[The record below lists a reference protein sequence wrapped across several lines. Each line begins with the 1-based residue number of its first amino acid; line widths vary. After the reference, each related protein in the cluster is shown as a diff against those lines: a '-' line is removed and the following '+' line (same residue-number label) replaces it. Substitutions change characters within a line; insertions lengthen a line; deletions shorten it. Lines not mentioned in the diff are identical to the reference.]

1 MRLKPNRPVDRLI
14 LGLDVPTVSEAEAV
28 VQETIGSVG
37 AYKIGLELIYAGGL
51 DLARRLTAQ
60 GETVF
65 LDTKLLDIDNTVAN
79 AVRSILKT
87 GAVMVTVHAYPKAIA
102 AAAKAALG
110 HDMMILGVTVLT
122 SMDDDDLADAGL
134 KGPVASLV
142 LERAQKAVAN
152 GADGLVCSA
161 LEVAELRK
169 TLGNQVVLITPGIR
183 PAGAATDD
191 QKRVVTPEE
200 AIKAGADY
208 LVVGRPIL
216 NADDRR
222 AAADAIVQEISGAL

>member
-14 LGLDVPTVSEAEAV
+14 LGLDVPTVSEAEAIV
-28 VQETIGSVG
+28 SETIGTVG

-102 AAAKAALG
+102 AAANAALG

-122 SMDDDDLADAGL
+122 SMDDDDLAEAGL
-134 KGPVASLV
+134 KGPVANLV
-142 LERAQKAVAN
+142 ADRAQKAVAN

-161 LEVAELRK
+161 LEVGELRQK
-169 TLGNQVVLITPGIR
+169 LGSQVVLITPGIR
-183 PAGAATDD
+183 PAGAKADD
-191 QKRVVTPEE
+191 QKRVVTPAE
-200 AIKAGADY
+200 AIQAGADY
-208 LVVGRPIL
+208 LVVARPIL
-216 NADDRR
+216 NADNRR
-222 AAADAIVQEISGAL
+222 AAAEAIVQEISGAL